1 VSKISFTFVNSKKY
15 GRKTQKTAMD
25 TEMKDRIRLVMES
38 QHMTQQVFAEFIG
51 TTSATLSGIFN
62 DRTRPTLSIVELIKK
77 KLPAV
82 STDWLLFGSGDMY
95 QSSGASVNTSSQRQ
109 PSPQHTTATRQA
121 ETVIDF
127 GDDSGLTVPASSTP
141 PSYNNMVRNSRQDY
155 AVEYKKAPEKPPR
168 RVTEIRVY
176 YDDQTWESFIP
187 SKK

>member
-1 VSKISFTFVNSKKY
+1 
-15 GRKTQKTAMD
+15 
-25 TEMKDRIRLVMES
+25 MKDRIRLVMES

-82 STDWLLFGSGDMY
+82 STDWLLFGTGDMY
-95 QSSGASVNTSSQRQ
+95 QSSGTPANAVSQKQ
-109 PSPQHTTATRQA
+109 PSAQPSTAPRQA
-121 ETVIDF
+121 EPVLDF
-127 GDDSGLTVPASSTP
+127 GDEVMAAVPSSITSP
-141 PSYNNMVRNSRQDY
+141 AYNNMVRVSRQDY
-155 AVEYKKAPEKPPR
+155 VPEYVKAPEKPPR

>member
-1 VSKISFTFVNSKKY
+1 
-15 GRKTQKTAMD
+15 
-25 TEMKDRIRLVMES
+25 MKDRIRLVMES

-82 STDWLLFGSGDMY
+82 STDWLLFGTGDMY
-95 QSSGASVNTSSQRQ
+95 QQAGTPVATGGQRHTA
-109 PSPQHTTATRQA
+109 PQNATAPRQV
-121 ETVIDF
+121 ETVLDF
-127 GDDSGLTVPASSTP
+127 GDDSQAPLPASVP
-141 PSYNNMVRNSRQDY
+141 PVAYGSAMRVGKQ
-155 AVEYKKAPEKPPR
+155 EYIPEYQKVPEKPPR

-176 YDDQTWESFIP
+176 YDDQTWESFTP